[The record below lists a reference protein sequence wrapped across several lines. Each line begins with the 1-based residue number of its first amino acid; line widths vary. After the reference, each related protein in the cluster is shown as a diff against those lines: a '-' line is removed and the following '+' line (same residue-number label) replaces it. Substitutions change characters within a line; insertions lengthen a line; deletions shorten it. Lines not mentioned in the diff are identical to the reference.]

1 LEEGTNQP
9 LALHPVS
16 FVIDPLPP
24 LPSTTE
30 ALLSSST
37 VGTSRFKTKDLTV
50 RSTTQDA
57 APHVLVEDTA
67 DTSIATATNPD
78 TDKSLTAA
86 EPDASLEIAFLV
98 LGVLLALASVVVAV
112 FFGYK
117 QLKFMRTQ
125 STIGRNDE
133 HDSGSG
139 VDLEMGPVDG
149 VGAATDLASS
159 PPSSA

>member
-1 LEEGTNQP
+1 
-9 LALHPVS
+9 
-16 FVIDPLPP
+16 
-24 LPSTTE
+24 
-30 ALLSSST
+30 
-37 VGTSRFKTKDLTV
+37 
-50 RSTTQDA
+50 
-57 APHVLVEDTA
+57 
-67 DTSIATATNPD
+67 
-78 TDKSLTAA
+78 
-86 EPDASLEIAFLV
+86 
-98 LGVLLALASVVVAV
+98 LLALASVVVAV